1 MLQVPPATLS
11 AGATFV
17 TDVEYTVPANAANAA
32 KSGKVNGQA
41 WTPNGRAPKGTLAE
55 LVASAGQARYLS
67 VAQAAGNWSAS
78 VPTVTK
84 NSDGTYTFKG
94 RITFTTTKAY
104 TLKQTGN
111 KLYGQVVIMPGI
123 VFFNPAQGWVSY
135 KQTSSIQ
142 NATINYS
149 GNGYT
154 DTKVLSGAE
163 TTTQINP

>member
-1 MLQVPPATLS
+1 M
-11 AGATFV
+11 
-17 TDVEYTVPANAANAA
+17 
-32 KSGKVNGQA
+32 
-41 WTPNGRAPKGTLAE
+41 
-55 LVASAGQARYLS
+55 
-67 VAQAAGNWSAS
+67 
-78 VPTVTK
+78 TK

-163 TTTQINP
+163 TTTRLTPNLVIL